1 VALPSTLNDRDYDAY
16 VELGSTGV
24 PARRVVLYAADGS
37 ALFTTPSAMTDDE
50 ANPTLGRVAVYLK
63 GYDGATWDRVQT
75 GSMGADS
82 QPTSGVLQVRS
93 QILSAAGARID
104 SADQMSDGNGGG
116 RALAMHPMVYN
127 GTSFDRRYN
136 NQELTLLTSAARTAT
151 TASAA
156 QTNRNGRTG
165 LFILDVTAAAGGG
178 ETLQLQVRN
187 RQGAVIS
194 LATFATLTATGTYVY
209 AVGLGAVDTLALAG
223 LEVQAV
229 PLPRSWD
236 ANVVHSAAG
245 SWTYALYACVF
256 GE

>member
-1 VALPSTLNDRDYDAY
+1 M
-16 VELGSTGV
+16 
-24 PARRVVLYAADGS
+24 AAD
-37 ALFTTPSAMTDDE
+37 
-50 ANPTLGRVAVYLK
+50 N
-63 GYDGATWDRVQT
+63 
-75 GSMGADS
+75 

-116 RALAMHPMVYN
+116 RSLAVHPMVYN
-127 GTSFDRRYN
+127 GASFDRRYN
-136 NQELTLLTSAARTAT
+136 NQEITILTSAARTAS
-151 TASAA
+151 TASSA
-156 QTNRNGRTG
+156 QTNRNGKSAV
-165 LFILDVTAAAGGG
+165 FILDVTAAAGGG

-187 RQGAVIS
+187 RQGVVVS
-194 LATFATLTATGTYVY
+194 VATFATLTATGTYVY
-209 AVGLGAVDTLALAG
+209 VVGLGAVDTLALAG

-256 GE
+256 GD